1 MDLPHVG
8 SKLIVHISINSRGAR
23 VQYSR
28 TRQFHSA
35 FTSVASAKTRENKT
49 GPVTGDN
56 HSSPLPSH
64 VNRPVA
70 VKLTGAGD
78 DLIDNHKKKDVFRP
92 SVLDTESGRRDRWRD
107 EERDTNSSVRKDRWK
122 EGERE
127 HGDNRRVDRKVDSSG
142 RHYGEARRASG
153 ERWTDSGNREN
164 HDQRRE
170 TKWNTRWGPD
180 DKEADAVREKWGDS
194 NIEDDVLLDKGS
206 SHIPSHGKDERDGDQ
221 YRPWRPNSSY
231 SRGRADPHHQTLTPN
246 KQVPTFSHGRGRGE
260 NPAPSFSLGRGKF
273 SPGGNSVTHTAKHVQ
288 PHGPLI
294 EKGET
299 GYGELHSLNYSRT
312 KLIDIYRTTDMISCA
327 KYLEGIVQVP
337 SLTQEVPIEPLAFC
351 PPTPEEL
358 VILKGIEK
366 GEIIAS
372 GAPQVSKD
380 GSAGRNTTDFMQS
393 RRNRLGS
400 GKDDLPF
407 PRDDSKHDTLDNP
420 DGYSDYSEG
429 LTHEKH
435 IHRWPEAKVE
445 TMHKYQPSSDHKL
458 NAEGALDLATC
469 VGCAFALKEDSA
481 MHRKNDD
488 VSAARESSTP
498 EHSSNLHTGS
508 WRSSSFA
515 DRSRLTSGWRDLST
529 DIQKDFNNVWQ
540 NSTIDSPNTKKGGP
554 KWQVGDDPVLRRQ
567 PSAEPHITSHPSPED
582 LVLYYKDPQNCKFV
596 WRCTADFPFSLLGDV
611 MPHLRAKARPP
622 PGFSTPKAN
631 DIQDVSGRLNYTDSG
646 KLHAVASEADVLKN
660 DSRYKHGS
668 TTEVENRFLESLM
681 AGSLSTGPF
690 EKFALSEGMQGYGGN
705 NSFVRPPLGSN
716 SGDDPY
722 LLANKLTLER
732 QRSLSNPY
740 SLWPGRDAAS
750 IAANTD
756 SVNETA
762 LAHSKLLSSIADNAR
777 AQHHSQNVE
786 SMSVLQGLYDRSTS
800 TVNNGTGGW
809 VNFPSQRGL
818 DPLQEK
824 LDIRQSQN
832 IPPQSA
838 LSMIQQRLQPQN
850 ASLSNLLAQSLDNS
864 SRMLTPEKLL
874 TSAIP
879 QDPQILSLLQQ
890 QYLLQA
896 QSQAPVASHQLSI
909 LDMMLKQ
916 QQKQEEQ
923 QQLMRQQ
930 QQLLSQVLSEHHHN
944 QLSGDPSFAQVQT
957 GGFATGNAN
966 LDHNRFQQHDFFQIG
981 SQVQAPNMHDENASA
996 ADLVLPPRDS
1006 QDIRPNMV
1014 SENSV
1019 HLPHQMFTNTVKQKN
1034 WDASPA
1040 EQIVEQPKGLS
1051 CTIDDMDLIPISGKT
1066 NKFVSEQTS
1075 NYDESVRVLTTDV
1088 ASSFPARK
1096 HLGES
1101 VSQQQFAVDHPNEL
1115 LTHET
1120 VEALPETMAR
1130 ALAEPRDIEEKN
1142 IGDFSVVKEVK
1153 NPEAREVKKSSE
1165 KKSKKQKSSKA
1176 PTDSVRAVSKSQ
1188 QSKSS
1193 EYDGTTSGNAKSE
1206 TVAAKGDV
1214 TILTEKEKTKTK
1226 KVADDVD
1233 SLPGQSSLPALNYA
1247 DDGVTVETKAQPG
1260 QIAHTSQ
1267 VNIQAHAG
1275 QRAWKD
1281 APGFRT
1287 KSLLEIQ
1294 QEEQRRAQ
1302 EKAAVS
1308 EISTSLSSM
1317 NLSTPWAGVVVNA
1330 DHKALNE
1337 IRQDAA
1343 SIEINFAKSDSS
1355 STLKNKNSQNE
1366 DLFWDSNV
1374 SKLGDR
1380 EMDISNSGSAK
1391 AKNAGAKTAPVVAA
1405 SDVSVGSSPNDKG
1418 KHARQMQQQ
1427 KEVLPAPPSGPSFG
1441 DFVTWKGES
1450 VSPPA
1455 PAWSDSGKSHK
1466 PASMRDILKE
1476 QERKVSSSLPVPTP
1490 QKPATSQ
1497 PARGSGP
1504 SWSYSTSPA
1513 KAASPLTINSQT
1525 SSQSKHKVEDDLFWG
1540 PLEQPKQDDKQL
1552 APHVN
1557 LVGAAKITSQLASER
1572 MLTLLEFPQLGTQGS
1587 WGSKSTPVKGNL
1599 GGPLNRQKS
1608 TGGKPADY
1616 SLSAS
1621 ASIAK
1626 SSQKGKKNA
1635 VTKNSEAIDFKEW
1648 CESECIRLIGSKD
1661 TSILEYC
1668 LKISRSEAETLLIE
1682 NLGSFDTNHEFIDKF
1697 LSYKD
1702 FLPADVLDIAF
1713 KNRNDRKATASGVG
1727 DMISDHADVGGSD
1740 PVSVG
1745 ANDGTTKGG
1754 KKKGKKGKKVS
1765 PSVLGF
1771 NVVSNRIMMGEIQT
1785 VDE

>member
-1 MDLPHVG
+1 MADKTEFDSRPNQIQKDIQGPDNSIPLSPQWLLPKPG
-8 SKLIVHISINSRGAR
+8 
-23 VQYSR
+23 
-28 TRQFHSA
+28 
-35 FTSVASAKTRENKT
+35 ENKT

-458 NAEGALDLATC
+458 NAE
-469 VGCAFALKEDSA
+469 ALKEDSA

-582 LVLYYKDPQNCKFV
+582 LVLYYKDPQGEIQGPFAGSDIITWFESGYFGIELQV
-596 WRCTADFPFSLLGDV
+596 RLAGAPADFPFSLLGDV

-966 LDHNRFQQHDFFQIG
+966 LDHNRFQLHDFFQIG

-1101 VSQQQFAVDHPNEL
+1101 VSQQQFA
-1115 LTHET
+1115 
-1120 VEALPETMAR
+1120 
-1130 ALAEPRDIEEKN
+1130 
-1142 IGDFSVVKEVK
+1142 
-1153 NPEAREVKKSSE
+1153 
-1165 KKSKKQKSSKA
+1165 A

-1233 SLPGQSSLPALNYA
+1233 SLPGQSSLPTLNYA

-1343 SIEINFAKSDSS
+1343 SFEINFAKSDSS

-1380 EMDISNSGSAK
+1380 EMDISNSGVPLTSIMSSQTDTVVDDDFIDAKDTKKSRKKSAK

-1427 KEVLPAPPSGPSFG
+1427 KEVLPALPSGPS
-1441 DFVTWKGES
+1441 E
-1450 VSPPA
+1450 
-1455 PAWSDSGKSHK
+1455 
-1466 PASMRDILKE
+1466 IL
-1476 QERKVSSSLPVPTP
+1476 LPG
-1490 QKPATSQ
+1490 
-1497 PARGSGP
+1497 RG
-1504 SWSYSTSPA
+1504 
-1513 KAASPLTINSQT
+1513 
-1525 SSQSKHKVEDDLFWG
+1525 V
-1540 PLEQPKQDDKQL
+1540 
-1552 APHVN
+1552 
-1557 LVGAAKITSQLASER
+1557 
-1572 MLTLLEFPQLGTQGS
+1572 
-1587 WGSKSTPVKGNL
+1587 
-1599 GGPLNRQKS
+1599 
-1608 TGGKPADY
+1608 
-1616 SLSAS
+1616 
-1621 ASIAK
+1621 
-1626 SSQKGKKNA
+1626 
-1635 VTKNSEAIDFKEW
+1635 
-1648 CESECIRLIGSKD
+1648 C
-1661 TSILEYC
+1661 
-1668 LKISRSEAETLLIE
+1668 
-1682 NLGSFDTNHEFIDKF
+1682 
-1697 LSYKD
+1697 
-1702 FLPADVLDIAF
+1702 
-1713 KNRNDRKATASGVG
+1713 
-1727 DMISDHADVGGSD
+1727 
-1740 PVSVG
+1740 
-1745 ANDGTTKGG
+1745 
-1754 KKKGKKGKKVS
+1754 
-1765 PSVLGF
+1765 
-1771 NVVSNRIMMGEIQT
+1771 
-1785 VDE
+1785 